1 MVGPSWFSFI
11 LYNPI
16 KIAFTDRNK
25 VIRESCVNPICI
37 VFEVGA
43 GNDFLTETLAER
55 EILNL
60 YKIALNTIY
69 DD

>member
-1 MVGPSWFSFI
+1 LAHHGSLLFSITLSRFI
-11 LYNPI
+11 
-16 KIAFTDRNK
+16 FTDRNK
-25 VIRESCVNPICI
+25 VIREARVNPTCI

-43 GNDFLTETLAER
+43 GNGFLTETLAES